1 MAKSTVQKL
10 PRQLVGD
17 GPGAL
22 EKRAPRCKRI
32 DAQGAQAA
40 APMAGKYK
48 RQRYVTKDG
57 KCRVRLGHIQDK
69 MRFLSDMFTTIVDL
83 KYRWFLAIFTLC
95 YLLTWL
101 LFGLVYL
108 LMALIRGDLDPQEGH
123 QACFDNVDGFLG
135 ALLFSVETQRTIGYG
150 TRSVT
155 SQCPEGAILVMV
167 QSILGSII
175 DALMVGCMF
184 VKIARP
190 KKRAETLVFTQH
202 CVVSQRDGHICLMFR
217 LGDLRDTHL
226 VGPNIRAKLVR
237 SRQSKE
243 GEFLP
248 LEQSDINLGSETG
261 RDSLFL
267 VEPLLIYHVIDAS
280 SPFWEFSAESLQHE
294 EFEIVVILQGTIEA
308 TGMTCQALTSYTND
322 EILWG
327 HRFEP
332 VMSLVKGAFKVDY
345 SCFENTYEVN
355 LPTCSA
361 KEMYEKQQAALGL
374 I

>member
-1 MAKSTVQKL
+1 
-10 PRQLVGD
+10 
-17 GPGAL
+17 
-22 EKRAPRCKRI
+22 
-32 DAQGAQAA
+32 AA

-135 ALLFSVETQRTIGYG
+135 ALLFSVETQRTIGYADG
-150 TRSVT
+150 QEPGRPTDHRVLIAPNSDSAFRAAPLCGAT
-155 SQCPEGAILVMV
+155 ACQRYKKYIKQKNSHLIFSFHLSRHFNCPVI
-167 QSILGSII
+167 SIALPIHHINRLII
-175 DALMVGCMF
+175 
-184 VKIARP
+184 P
-190 KKRAETLVFTQH
+190 
-202 CVVSQRDGHICLMFR
+202 HINR
-217 LGDLRDTHL
+217 L
-226 VGPNIRAKLVR
+226 IIS
-237 SRQSKE
+237 SRGRQE

-308 TGMTCQALTSYTND
+308 TGVWTCQALTSYTND

-361 KEMYEKQQAALGL
+361 KEMYEKQQAA
-374 I
+374 